1 LKGGTKYQ
9 IAFDHYNFTS
19 TSAST
24 STASI
29 RFNENSRDIKAL
41 CSFFTDTTRDNTSV
55 PTDFNTK
62 TKTSHYFDYQNLLH
76 VSSQF
81 QIGSVMMPQN
91 KMNTTEVFLEN
102 MRAVS
107 GLRNGNVE
115 LHPRI
120 LTVEDFQ
127 DMAFVSILSLE
138 MTEGMT
144 LQSNDGKKLLS
155 GLSSEQLPISCVYT
169 YTNNAGSFNNKQLN
183 VMVISTRLLVIE
195 SGQQTYVEI

>member
-1 LKGGTKYQ
+1 MWKF
-9 IAFDHYNFTS
+9 I
-19 TSAST
+19 
-24 STASI
+24 I
-29 RFNENSRDIKAL
+29 ENIHFWIGIDI
-41 CSFFTDTTRDNTSV
+41 C
-55 PTDFNTK
+55 
-62 TKTSHYFDYQNLLH
+62 
-76 VSSQF
+76 
-81 QIGSVMMPQN
+81 
-91 KMNTTEVFLEN
+91 
-102 MRAVS
+102 S

-169 YTNNAGSFNNKQLN
+169 YSNNAGSFNNKQKADINPTETKSDVFFL
-183 VMVISTRLLVIE
+183 SGLL
-195 SGQQTYVEI
+195 SFCPMLAFCTY